1 MTSGSS
7 SSFTVSWDS
16 AAGATSYRLEE
27 RVDGGSWTE
36 VYNGSGTS
44 KAFSGKAAAEYR
56 YRVRA
61 CNSPCS
67 SWSAVAT
74 RWVVPTAPNLAV
86 SGTSTGNHSISWA
99 PVPGA
104 DRYILEEKKV
114 AWLQVHDGSGNNV
127 LLPNRQPWTYYYRI
141 RACNGGGCGSWGQE
155 MKVVSQ
161 GGGSLNPPG
170 PGEP

>member
-1 MTSGSS
+1 
-7 SSFTVSWDS
+7 
-16 AAGATSYRLEE
+16 
-27 RVDGGSWTE
+27 
-36 VYNGSGTS
+36 
-44 KAFSGKAAAEYR
+44 GKFYFCAVCLTGKLTEYR

-99 PVPGA
+99 AVPGA

-114 AWLQVHDGSGNNV
+114 AWLQVYDGSGSNV

-141 RACNGGGCGSWGQE
+141 RACNDGGCGGWGQE

-161 GGGSLNPPG
+161 GGGGFNPPG